1 MISYIIQLK
10 GHLDERWEILFDGFS
25 IHHRYTQNGQPITEI
40 CGPISDPA
48 EMYGLISR
56 LRDIGADL
64 ISLRPENE

>member
-25 IHHRYTQNGQPITEI
+25 IRHCYTQDGQPITEI
-40 CGPISDPA
+40 CGPISDTA
-48 EMYGLISR
+48 ELYGLVSR

-64 ISLRPENE
+64 ISLYPENE